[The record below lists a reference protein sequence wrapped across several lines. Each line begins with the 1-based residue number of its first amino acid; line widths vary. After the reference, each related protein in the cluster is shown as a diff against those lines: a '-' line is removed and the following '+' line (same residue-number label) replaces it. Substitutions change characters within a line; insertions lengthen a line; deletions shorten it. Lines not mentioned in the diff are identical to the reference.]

1 MHARFTTL
9 LAATLLLGLAGTAG
23 AKTHLT
29 ASCDADNSNKHDER
43 HQNYSD
49 QGQHKDRGAH
59 NGMEQGRGHDQD
71 DDQGEDQGNHKDE
84 GHHNGLHDSRG
95 HHRGGSGGEGAGEGS
110 GGSGGGSGRSQG
122 GGTSV
127 GVPEPATLALM
138 GLGLVGCAI
147 RARRR

>member
-1 MHARFTTL
+1 MHARLTTL
-9 LAATLLLGLAGTAG
+9 LAATVLLGMAGTAG

-29 ASCDADNSNKHDER
+29 ASCDADNSKKHDQQ
-43 HQNYSD
+43 HQAYSD
-49 QGQHKDRGAH
+49 QGQHKDRGEH
-59 NGMEQGRGHDQD
+59 NGMTQGRGHDRD

-84 GHHNGLHDSRG
+84 GLHNGLHNGRG
-95 HHRGGSGGEGAGEGS
+95 HHRDGSGGEGAGG
-110 GGSGGGSGRSQG
+110 GGGSGQSQG

-138 GLGLVGCAI
+138 GLGLLGCAI